1 MASCTVE
8 SSDSDQHTSPK
19 NTYIISHNG
28 TDTLKMTIK
37 RKKFKCKSIGELKL
51 RVSRLIS
58 KEKPLEGFRLIHTDM
73 LQDML
78 DVSTSHVAECTLVRV
93 KLLSGAV
100 DKPIK
105 LLRET
110 RTHGLASEIRGQCQ
124 GCFKLFLFKTSPLI
138 DSSGEHRRHEVNL
151 RAVWGAMATGSGNA
165 QLNEL
170 VCTLGLHGITQAT
183 FSAIEHE
190 IGSCWQTVLQQDM
203 LAAGREEK
211 RLAIERG
218 DFHDGIPAIT
228 VICDGGW
235 SKRSHKHT
243 YNALGGV
250 AIVIGAATGK
260 LLHVGIRNKTC
271 YICTS
276 ADTKQVTPPEHECFK
291 NWTGSSQAME
301 ADIIVDGFLSAETTH
316 GVRYMRLVGD
326 GDSSVYAK
334 IMEQVPVWGAHVAKV
349 ECSNHACKC
358 LRSNLEKLVQ
368 DHPSFKGK
376 GKLTLMNR
384 IKITT
389 GVRCAIRMRSKEAD
403 RVSATKALAHDI
415 RNAVY
420 HVFGMHNSCFKNFC
434 KAGTDS
440 TTSDQPPVDSAI
452 DFEGQDDDVDNVL
465 SEQNMLWS
473 QGTSEAAME
482 AVRHGESSEPDP
494 DQSEAIRAIGVLLNR
509 MAEKAHRL
517 IGNDTTNLAESW
529 MAIRLKF
536 DGGKIFNRC
545 HRGSWHARCFGGA
558 MRKNLGPQWSPKVWS
573 VVTNTPATAAFEQLY
588 VTREKQLGHCKS
600 SKAKPEVKL
609 RARKRRTLLNVAARS
624 KAAKMAYGRKALDVV
639 PDLQP
644 EGVQEAKDKF
654 LLDNVHHSQTRLKE
668 IEKQTRLQA
677 ACPLWKSERR
687 CRLTASTFKDVV
699 VRNPTRPVGPL
710 VQRFLYGTF
719 SGNRYT
725 RAGLANESVATQE
738 YVMYK
743 SQKGVKVQVHS
754 TGLVVHPTHQYLAAS
769 PDGKVCEVPG
779 STGLLEIKTVLQ
791 NNRLTFEQ
799 AAVKQTNF
807 CLKLVDGKLQVKP
820 THPFMYQC
828 QGQMNV
834 ADMPWVDLL
843 IRRTQ
848 PYQLY
853 IERILQDK
861 AYWSN
866 HMRPKLEAFYFGAL
880 LPELAVP
887 RYGKSPGIRE
897 PGVWVRFNCVYIRLC
912 NKYEIQFQQHIS
924 L

>member
-1 MASCTVE
+1 MASCTAVNE
-8 SSDSDQHTSPK
+8 ECS
-19 NTYIISHNG
+19 
-28 TDTLKMTIK
+28 TLKMTIK
-37 RKKFKCKSIGELKL
+37 RKKFKCKTIGGLKF
-51 RVSRLIS
+51 RVSRVTA
-58 KEKPLEGFRLIHTDM
+58 KEKTLEGFRLIHTDM
-73 LQDML
+73 LQDL
-78 DVSTSHVAECTLVRV
+78 LTVSTTHVAECSLVRV
-93 KLLSGAV
+93 KMLSGTI

-105 LLRET
+105 LLKEA

-138 DSSGEHRRHEVNL
+138 DSSGVHKRHEVNL
-151 RAVWGAMATGSGNA
+151 RAVWGAMASGSGNA
-165 QLNEL
+165 KLNEL
-170 VCTLGLHGITQAT
+170 LCTIGLHGLSQPT

-190 IGSCWQTVLQQDM
+190 IGSWWQTVMQQDM
-203 LAAGREEK
+203 LTAGREEK

-250 AIVIGAATGK
+250 AIVIGAATKK
-260 LLHVGIRNKTC
+260 LLYVGVRNKTC

-301 ADIIVDGFLSAETTH
+301 ADIIVDGFLSAESTH
-316 GVRYMRLVGD
+316 GVRYMRLVAD
-326 GDSSVYAK
+326 GDSSVYAR
-334 IMEQVPVWGAHVAKV
+334 IMEQVPVWGAHVTKI

-358 LRSNLEKLVQ
+358 LRTNLEKLVQ
-368 DHPSFKGK
+368 DNPSYKGK
-376 GKLTLMNR
+376 GKLTLINR

-389 GVRCAIRMRSKEAD
+389 GVRCAIKMRSAEAD
-403 RVSATKALAHDI
+403 RVTATKSLAHDI
-415 RNAVY
+415 RNAVH
-420 HVFGMHNSCFKNFC
+420 HVFGIHTSCSKDFC
-434 KAGTDS
+434 KAGAKAATDS
-440 TTSDQPPVDSAI
+440 ATSDQSPLDGGI
-452 DFEGQDDDVDNVL
+452 DVEGGDDDIDNVL
-465 SEQNMLWS
+465 SEQNQLWM

-482 AVRHGESSEPDP
+482 AVRHGVSSEPDP
-494 DQSEAIRAIGVLLNR
+494 SQSEVIRAIGVLLNR
-509 MAEKAHRL
+509 LAEKAHRL

-529 MAIRLKF
+529 MAIRAKF
-536 DGGKIFNRC
+536 DGGKLFNRC
-545 HRGSWHARCFGGA
+545 HRGSWHARCCGGA
-558 MRKNLGPQWSPKVWS
+558 IRKNLGAQWSPKVWS
-573 VVTNTPATAAFEQLY
+573 VVTDTPPTAAFEQLY
-588 VTREKQLGHCKS
+588 ATREKQLGHSKS

-609 RARKRRTLLNVAARS
+609 RARKRRTTSNVAARS
-624 KAAKMAYGRKALDVV
+624 KTARMAYGRKAVDVV
-639 PDLQP
+639 PDLLPDDIQ
-644 EGVQEAKDKF
+644 VAKDQF
-654 LLDNVHHSQTRLKE
+654 LLDNVHHSQTHLKD
-668 IEKQTRLQA
+668 IEKETRLQA

-687 CRLTASTFKDVV
+687 CRLTASTFKDVA
-699 VRNPTRPVGPL
+699 VRNPTKPVGPL
-710 VQRFLYGTF
+710 VQRLLYATF

-754 TGLVVHPTHQYLAAS
+754 IGLVVHPTDQYLAAS
-769 PDGKVCEVPG
+769 PDGKVCELPG

-799 AAVKQTNF
+799 ASVKQTNF

-820 THPFMYQC
+820 THPFVYQC

-848 PYQLY
+848 PYQLH
-853 IERILQDK
+853 IERIMRDK
-861 AYWSN
+861 AYWSE
-866 HMRPKLEAFYFGAL
+866 HMRPKLEAFYFEAL

-897 PGVWVRFNCVYIRLC
+897 PGVWV
-912 NKYEIQFQQHIS
+912 S
-924 L
+924 